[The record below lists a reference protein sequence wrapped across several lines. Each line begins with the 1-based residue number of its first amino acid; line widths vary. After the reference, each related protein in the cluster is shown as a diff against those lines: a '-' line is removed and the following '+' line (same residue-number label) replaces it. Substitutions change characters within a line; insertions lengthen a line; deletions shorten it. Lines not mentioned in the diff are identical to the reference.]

1 MIETPVT
8 VGIVSICIG
17 FVLFVLAAS
26 GTRGGWNRKLTITLF
41 VLSVLFL
48 TLVPVTG
55 AVFFAT

>member
-1 MIETPVT
+1 MI